1 MYDKKLLEIQF
12 GSLWQKFLH
21 CYKLLFVT
29 ILSNNLLLFSDP
41 VEFQMTYDRRTG
53 KPIASSIVLLNSGSS
68 SYEVLSEEKYTG
80 SIAQEAKP
88 TKNKNVSIL
97 FSN

>member
-1 MYDKKLLEIQF
+1 VQIIISY
-12 GSLWQKFLH
+12 
-21 CYKLLFVT
+21 Y
-29 ILSNNLLLFSDP
+29 LLLLKKHIIFSDP

-88 TKNKNVSIL
+88 TKNKNVSSL
-97 FSN
+97 FS

>member
-1 MYDKKLLEIQF
+1 
-12 GSLWQKFLH
+12 
-21 CYKLLFVT
+21 
-29 ILSNNLLLFSDP
+29 
-41 VEFQMTYDRRTG
+41 MTYDRRTG

>member
-1 MYDKKLLEIQF
+1 
-12 GSLWQKFLH
+12 
-21 CYKLLFVT
+21 
-29 ILSNNLLLFSDP
+29 
-41 VEFQMTYDRRTG
+41 MTYDRRTG

-88 TKNKNVSIL
+88 TKNKNVSSL
-97 FSN
+97 FSK